1 MEPLVTGSDVAV
13 VEGGSAVPA
22 LDPDILIYIDGNIA
36 EPLHS
41 DLRKLADI
49 NVTGVPGEEQLHR
62 IAGLCKALL
71 RMGNT
76 ESFEVDMKCWINLG
90 DTPILGEGI
99 CRLLAAIL
107 ETGSILSAADVTG
120 IPYKRAWVL
129 INEAEE
135 KLGARLLHSK
145 RGGIEGGG
153 SSLTVLGRILLASWE
168 RAESALSSVIDSL
181 EV

>member
-1 MEPLVTGSDVAV
+1 MEPLASGSDVV
-13 VEGGSAVPA
+13 VLEGGSAVPA
-22 LDPDILIYIDGNIA
+22 LDPDLLIYIDGNLA

-49 NVTGVPGEEQLHR
+49 NVSGVPGPEQLDR
-62 IAGLCKALL
+62 IAGLCEAILWT
-71 RMGNT
+71 GNRN
-76 ESFEVDMKCWINLG
+76 SFGVNMKCWINLG

-107 ETGSILSAADVTG
+107 ETGSILSASGVTG

-135 KLGARLLHSK
+135 KLGARLLHRK
-145 RGGIEGGG
+145 RGGAEGGG
-153 SSLTVLGRILLASWE
+153 SSLTVLGRNLLASWE